1 MLPLL
6 IKNKIYKLFV
16 INQYNNFT
24 LKHTKL
30 GPPQF
35 NAVFGLVLN
44 AEGFAALFIKLY
56 ILLTS
61 RTPVREINAHNL
73 PSRISQFGD
82 SCPGFW
88 FYNHNHPALA
98 NQKQNQNVIW
108 LHMTKSHCVLN

>member
-6 IKNKIYKLFV
+6 IKNKIDKLFV
-16 INQYNNFT
+16 ISQYNNFT

-30 GPPQF
+30 GPSQF

-44 AEGFAALFIKLY
+44 AEGFAALFIKLC

-73 PSRISQFGD
+73 PSRISHFGD

-88 FYNHNHPALA
+88 FYNHPALA
-98 NQKQNQNVIW
+98 NQNQNQNVIW
-108 LHMTKSHCVLN
+108 LRITKSHCVLN